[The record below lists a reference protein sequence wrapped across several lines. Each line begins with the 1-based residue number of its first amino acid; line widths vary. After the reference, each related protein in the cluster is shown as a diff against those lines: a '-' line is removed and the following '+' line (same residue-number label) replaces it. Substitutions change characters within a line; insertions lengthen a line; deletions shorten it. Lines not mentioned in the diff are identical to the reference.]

1 MLVLLLNMKDIDK
14 LQQKLAYYEGREKE
28 LIQNQDRLRMA
39 IEATDLG
46 TWDYEPL
53 TGALSWSEE
62 CKNIYGL
69 AKGAAI
75 DMDAF
80 AAHIYPGDKEFV
92 NRQIQNSMDPA
103 GGGRYDITYRIIRFD
118 DESVRWIRAQGKV
131 YFNTNNQAERF
142 IGTVLDITD
151 SKEANER
158 LARSE
163 KLFRSIALNIPN
175 SLIIVI
181 GKDHRFITVEGD
193 LMVKM
198 GFDSKSYEGK
208 HPNEVSAAGRYEA
221 TKHLY
226 DRVLRGEKF
235 SEERTG
241 VTGDVFM
248 VYFIPL
254 ADEGDEIYAG
264 LIIAM
269 DITEAKQSEEK
280 NAKLAA
286 IIDSSDDAIISKTL
300 EGIITS
306 WNESAQRIFGYTA
319 EEMIGQHVLKLI
331 PEDRHEEEPK
341 ILAQL
346 RNGHRVE
353 HFETKRITKHRQ
365 LLDISLTIS
374 PVRDKKGNIIGL
386 SKIARDITEKKLEEL
401 RKNDFIAMIS
411 HELKTP
417 LTSMLSYVQV
427 LLAKAK
433 RDGDSF
439 AVNALTRSEIQAKK
453 MSAMI
458 NDFLSLA
465 RLEDG
470 KISLSKEQFDIG
482 LLIKEIAGDAQL
494 LTATHDIQIEDCGIA
509 TVYADRDKIGQVLM
523 NLLSNAIK
531 YSPNGGKIIIG
542 CQKADSTITVY
553 VEDDGIGISLE
564 DQKELFNRFYR
575 VKNEKIKTVSGFGIG
590 LYLVSEIL
598 RYHNT
603 KIEIE
608 SKEDV
613 GSNFY
618 FTLKQE

>member
-453 MSAMI
+453 MT
-458 NDFLSLA
+458 F
-465 RLEDG
+465 
-470 KISLSKEQFDIG
+470 
-482 LLIKEIAGDAQL
+482 
-494 LTATHDIQIEDCGIA
+494 
-509 TVYADRDKIGQVLM
+509 
-523 NLLSNAIK
+523 
-531 YSPNGGKIIIG
+531 
-542 CQKADSTITVY
+542 
-553 VEDDGIGISLE
+553 
-564 DQKELFNRFYR
+564 
-575 VKNEKIKTVSGFGIG
+575 
-590 LYLVSEIL
+590 
-598 RYHNT
+598 
-603 KIEIE
+603 
-608 SKEDV
+608 
-613 GSNFY
+613 
-618 FTLKQE
+618 